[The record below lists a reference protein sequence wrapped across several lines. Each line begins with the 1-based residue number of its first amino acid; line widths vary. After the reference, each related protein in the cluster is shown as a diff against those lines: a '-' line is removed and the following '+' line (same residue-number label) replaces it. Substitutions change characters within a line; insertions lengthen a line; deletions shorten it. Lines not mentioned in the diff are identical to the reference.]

1 MSNLIIVRL
10 SILSLILFGLT
21 ACIKPEK
28 LVESETYEFVTN
40 TKAFKYVC
48 NQAAYPVGTK
58 FELIQFKDGKQ
69 GVILCEKSIGGL
81 MSTDATFAVE
91 LDNNLCTTKT
101 IYTRTILFGWTS
113 EQRKSLPNYCF
124 KKD

>member
-1 MSNLIIVRL
+1 MKNLNVRL
-10 SILSLILFGLT
+10 SVLALILFGLT

-40 TKAFKYVC
+40 TKAFKFCV
-48 NQAAYPVGTK
+48 QAAYPVGTK

-69 GVILCEKSIGGL
+69 GVIVCEMSIGGL
-81 MSTDATFAVE
+81 MSTNATYAFEV
-91 LDNNLCTTKT
+91 DNNLCTTKT
-101 IYTRTILFGWTS
+101 IFNRTILFGWTS
-113 EQRKSLPNYCF
+113 EQKKSLPNLCF

>member
-1 MSNLIIVRL
+1 MKNLNVRL
-10 SILSLILFGLT
+10 SILALILFGLT

-48 NQAAYPVGTK
+48 EEAAYPVGTK

-69 GVILCEKSIGGL
+69 GVIVCEMSIGGL
-81 MSTDATFAVE
+81 MTTNATFAVGV
-91 LDNNLCTTKT
+91 DNNLCTTKT
-101 IYTRTILFGWTS
+101 MYTRNMLWGWTS
-113 EQRKSLPNYCF
+113 EQKKSLPNLCF